1 METINAWLCGT
12 LLPLMLVAAGL
23 TFGCRLRFFWIVHPL
38 RTVRTLLNAHVGNDT
53 SPFAALTLALAGT
66 LGVGNIV
73 GVATAL
79 TAGGPGALFWMLV
92 GSVAAMGVKYAE
104 VFLAVYH
111 RRERQE
117 NGTIVRYGGT
127 MYTIRDGL
135 SSHLGKKNAARLGGI
150 FAVLCILNALLTG
163 NIVQVNA
170 AVQCTPIA
178 PTLFGILFAAAAVC
192 VAVRGVRRVSSVTA
206 ILIPTL
212 AGMYTLLSIG
222 ILFFYRAQLP
232 AVFLNIWNNAWD
244 WGAAAGGTLG
254 LGIRR
259 AIRFGIT
266 RGIFSNEAGCGT
278 APTAHAAANTRSPHH
293 QGCFGIFEVF
303 ADTVLLCSITG
314 LVILLYNNP
323 SQLDGISLAL
333 AAYTQLSAAVFG
345 AWIGNCTRIF
355 LQICIVLF
363 AFATLICQICYGLEA
378 VAYLSSR
385 RIARGIYLFS
395 AAMCVMIGV
404 HISAAVMWNLADFV
418 IAVMTG
424 INLCCLWML
433 RRFLPVPP

>member
-150 FAVLCILNALLTG
+150 FAMLCILNALLTG

-232 AVFLNIWNNAWD
+232 AVFLNI
-244 WGAAAGGTLG
+244 
-254 LGIRR
+254 
-259 AIRFGIT
+259 
-266 RGIFSNEAGCGT
+266 
-278 APTAHAAANTRSPHH
+278 
-293 QGCFGIFEVF
+293 
-303 ADTVLLCSITG
+303 
-314 LVILLYNNP
+314 
-323 SQLDGISLAL
+323 
-333 AAYTQLSAAVFG
+333 
-345 AWIGNCTRIF
+345 
-355 LQICIVLF
+355 
-363 AFATLICQICYGLEA
+363 
-378 VAYLSSR
+378 
-385 RIARGIYLFS
+385 
-395 AAMCVMIGV
+395 
-404 HISAAVMWNLADFV
+404 
-418 IAVMTG
+418 
-424 INLCCLWML
+424 
-433 RRFLPVPP
+433 